1 MLKEYIFKVTT
12 EGYISVSAE
21 SYEDA
26 KEWLEE
32 NVDKLEDVEI
42 VDLDLIDVEE
52 QDVDA
57 ICDEMRIERWE
68 QNEGDRRKFL

>member
-42 VDLDLIDVEE
+42 VDMDLIDVEE

-68 QNEGDRRKFL
+68 QNERDRRKFL

>member
-32 NVDKLEDVEI
+32 NVDKLEDIEI
-42 VDLDLIDVEE
+42 VDVDLIDVEE

-68 QNEGDRRKFL
+68 QNERDRRKFL

>member
-1 MLKEYIFKVTT
+1 MLKEYIFKVTA

-32 NVDKLEDVEI
+32 NVDKLEDIEI
-42 VDLDLIDVEE
+42 VDVDLIDVEE

-68 QNEGDRRKFL
+68 QNERDRRKFL

>member
-68 QNEGDRRKFL
+68 QNERDRRKFL